1 MRGDQWK
8 RLLEVGRVDLLP
20 DGWLKVETHKD
31 LIKLIDGHA
40 KINLITN
47 IAEIL
52 WWECATLYAVMRLEK
67 PTTNRIYALCY
78 NSSILFAIKTSTRLG
93 CEINNVN

>member
-67 PTTNRIYALCY
+67 PTTIRICALYLVHFVCHQNEY
-78 NSSILFAIKTSTRLG
+78 SIGMR
-93 CEINNVN
+93 NQ